1 MCYNFGMFRP
11 EEEKSGLE
19 KLQERIDSNK
29 VSVDRE
35 RRQLQDDSAPE
46 VKSDWNNSGPSKYLF
61 IGATK
66 SSMIKY
72 FFIVAAIFFLISA
85 GFAGYVFL
93 GGGQTISGSNVNISV
108 TGPVSVGGGEEL
120 PLTII
125 IDNQNP
131 AAMEAVNL
139 VVEFPDGTRRVDDVS
154 KELLRQR
161 ESVGVIDS
169 GESVRREIRAIL
181 FGQEKETKEIAI
193 SVEYRVSGSSALLFK
208 EKKFEIVL
216 SSAPVTVA
224 VDAPT
229 EISAGLPF
237 ELTVSIASNSENVIE
252 NLLLKAEYGFG
263 FIFSDSNP
271 ATLSG
276 NNIWQLGDLKSGS
289 KRTIKIR
296 GRFEGQNE
304 EEKVFRFTI
313 GTADKQDE
321 KLISTAFLT
330 INQTIVLKKSAVGV
344 SIALNGDTISKET
357 ITAAG
362 SQIRADLLLNNNSVT
377 PAESI
382 EANAA
387 LTGSAFN
394 RFAVTTNGYY
404 RSTDNTIVW
413 DKNTTSVLAQLDPG
427 DKTSLSF
434 NFSVLNMASLISA
447 GITNPIM
454 TINADINGQTITSG
468 KRADFRSKDS
478 KTIKISSELSLG
490 AKLTYYDG
498 PFQNRGPIPPKAD
511 TETFY
516 TITLRIAN
524 AVNNASNVSVT
535 GRLPL
540 YARFLGV
547 VNPQTENLVF
557 NQLGGMIIWNIGKV
571 PALAGFSG
579 PAREVSF
586 QIAVLPSV
594 THIGSSPLVM
604 TDIKVVGDD
613 DWTGEKLNSNVN
625 DLTTDLRDDSRAKY
639 SDGVVVK

>member
-1 MCYNFGMFRP
+1 MFRP

-72 FFIVAAIFFLISA
+72 FFIAATIFFLISA
-85 GFAGYVFL
+85 GYAGYVFL
-93 GGGQTISGSNVNISV
+93 GGGQTISGSNVNIFV

-125 IDNQNP
+125 VDNQNP

-263 FIFSDSNP
+263 FIFS
-271 ATLSG
+271 G
-276 NNIWQLGDLKSGS
+276 
-289 KRTIKIR
+289 
-296 GRFEGQNE
+296 
-304 EEKVFRFTI
+304 
-313 GTADKQDE
+313 
-321 KLISTAFLT
+321 
-330 INQTIVLKKSAVGV
+330 
-344 SIALNGDTISKET
+344 
-357 ITAAG
+357 
-362 SQIRADLLLNNNSVT
+362 
-377 PAESI
+377 
-382 EANAA
+382 
-387 LTGSAFN
+387 
-394 RFAVTTNGYY
+394 
-404 RSTDNTIVW
+404 
-413 DKNTTSVLAQLDPG
+413 
-427 DKTSLSF
+427 
-434 NFSVLNMASLISA
+434 
-447 GITNPIM
+447 
-454 TINADINGQTITSG
+454 
-468 KRADFRSKDS
+468 
-478 KTIKISSELSLG
+478 
-490 AKLTYYDG
+490 
-498 PFQNRGPIPPKAD
+498 
-511 TETFY
+511 
-516 TITLRIAN
+516 
-524 AVNNASNVSVT
+524 
-535 GRLPL
+535 
-540 YARFLGV
+540 
-547 VNPQTENLVF
+547 
-557 NQLGGMIIWNIGKV
+557 
-571 PALAGFSG
+571 
-579 PAREVSF
+579 
-586 QIAVLPSV
+586 
-594 THIGSSPLVM
+594 
-604 TDIKVVGDD
+604 
-613 DWTGEKLNSNVN
+613 
-625 DLTTDLRDDSRAKY
+625 
-639 SDGVVVK
+639 